1 MQTQKILLFPPTH
14 EQSTPCFHV
23 ERCLAL
29 PFLTFLRAK
38 GLDAWQPPEVLE
50 KRGPDEE
57 NVVEISVEANTPQ
70 QLLEGLKDEFLSLE
84 GSRQSPGRAEN
95 S

>member
-1 MQTQKILLFPPTH
+1 MQSQKILLFPPTH
-14 EQSTPCFHV
+14 EQTTPCFHV

-29 PFLTFLRAK
+29 PFLAFLRSK

-50 KRGPDEE
+50 KRGPDDEK
-57 NVVEISVEANTPQ
+57 VVEISVEANTPQ
-70 QLLEGLKDEFLSLE
+70 PLLEGLREEFLALE
-84 GSRQSPGRAEN
+84 GPRQSPGQPEN